1 MKARLPQGYGGGPS
15 NMQGMIKQAQK
26 MQEQMTNLQAE
37 LDEKEYDFT
46 VGGGMLT
53 IHMNGKKEMLGIEIK
68 PEVVDPDDI
77 EMLEDL
83 IVAATNEALRK
94 IDEISQASMAK
105 VTGGL
110 GGFGGFGF

>member
-15 NMQGMIKQAQK
+15 NMQGMLKQAQK
-26 MQEQMTNLQAE
+26 MQEKMAE
-37 LDEKEYDFT
+37 LQEELDAREYDFT

-77 EMLEDL
+77 EMLQDL
-83 IVAATNEALRK
+83 IVAGVNEAVSSIEK
-94 IDEISQASMAK
+94 TNADAMAQ
-105 VTGGL
+105 VTGNINIPGM
-110 GGFGGFGF
+110 F

>member
-1 MKARLPQGYGGGPS
+1 MKAHLPQGYGGGPS
-15 NMQGMIKQAQK
+15 NMQGMLKQAQK
-26 MQEQMTNLQAE
+26 MQEQMNDLQAE
-37 LDEKEYDFT
+37 LEAKEYDFT

-83 IVAATNEALRK
+83 VTAAVNEALNTA
-94 IDEISQASMAK
+94 ETAVSEEMSK
-105 VTGGL
+105 VTGGMNL
-110 GGFGGFGF
+110 GGLI

>member
-15 NMQGMIKQAQK
+15 NMQGMLKQAQK
-26 MQEQMTNLQAE
+26 MQERMTELQEE
-37 LDEKEYDFT
+37 LDAKEYDFT

-77 EMLEDL
+77 EMLQDL
-83 IVAATNEALRK
+83 IVAGVNEAVSSIEK
-94 IDEISQASMAK
+94 TNAEEMSK
-105 VTGGL
+105 VTGNISIPGM
-110 GGFGGFGF
+110 F

>member
-15 NMQGMIKQAQK
+15 NMQGMLKQAQK
-26 MQEQMTNLQAE
+26 MQERMTELQEE
-37 LDEKEYDFT
+37 LDTKEYDFT

-77 EMLEDL
+77 EMLQDL
-83 IVAATNEALRK
+83 IVAGVNEAVSSIEK
-94 IDEISQASMAK
+94 TNAEEMSK
-105 VTGGL
+105 VTGNISIPGM
-110 GGFGGFGF
+110 F

>member
-15 NMQGMIKQAQK
+15 NMQGMLKQAQK
-26 MQEQMTNLQAE
+26 MQERMTELQEE
-37 LDEKEYDFT
+37 LDAKEYNFT

-77 EMLEDL
+77 EMLQDL
-83 IVAATNEALRK
+83 IVAGVNEAVSSIEK
-94 IDEISQASMAK
+94 TNAEEMSK
-105 VTGGL
+105 VTGNISIPGM
-110 GGFGGFGF
+110 F

>member
-15 NMQGMIKQAQK
+15 NMQGMLKQAQK
-26 MQEQMTNLQAE
+26 MQERMTELQEE
-37 LDEKEYDFT
+37 LDAKEHDFT

-77 EMLEDL
+77 EMLQDL
-83 IVAATNEALRK
+83 IVAGVNEAVSSIEK
-94 IDEISQASMAK
+94 TNAEEMSK
-105 VTGGL
+105 VTGNISIPGM
-110 GGFGGFGF
+110 F

>member
-15 NMQGMIKQAQK
+15 NMQGMLKQAQK
-26 MQEQMTNLQAE
+26 MQERMAE
-37 LDEKEYDFT
+37 LQEELDAKEYDFT

-77 EMLEDL
+77 EMLQDL
-83 IVAATNEALRK
+83 IVAGVNEA
-94 IDEISQASMAK
+94 ISSIEKTNSEEMSK
-105 VTGGL
+105 VTGNLNIPGM
-110 GGFGGFGF
+110 F

>member
-15 NMQGMIKQAQK
+15 NMQGMLKQAQK
-26 MQEQMTNLQAE
+26 MQERMGELQAE
-37 LDEKEYDFT
+37 LDAKEYDFT

-77 EMLEDL
+77 EMLQDL
-83 IVAATNEALRK
+83 IVAGVNEAVSSIEK
-94 IDEISQASMAK
+94 TNADAMGEI
-105 VTGGL
+105 TGALNIPGM
-110 GGFGGFGF
+110 F

>member
-15 NMQGMIKQAQK
+15 NMQGMLKQAQK
-26 MQEQMTNLQAE
+26 IQERMTELQEE
-37 LDEKEYDFT
+37 LDAKEYDFT

-77 EMLEDL
+77 EMLQDL
-83 IVAATNEALRK
+83 IVAGVNEAVSSIEK
-94 IDEISQASMAK
+94 TNAEEMSK
-105 VTGGL
+105 VTGNISIPGM
-110 GGFGGFGF
+110 F